1 MLLYRQEKNVFAT
14 LHLKGNEAR
23 FLHSSSLGSQG
34 SSGPAFVG
42 DTKVVA
48 QKKVDSLKTM
58 GEWATSETYW
68 AYAQYVPYSTGN

>member
-1 MLLYRQEKNVFAT
+1 MVPRKSILAAALIFLVLLYRQEKNVFAT

-34 SSGPAFVG
+34 SSGPAFIG

-58 GEWATSETYW
+58 GE
-68 AYAQYVPYSTGN
+68 

>member
-1 MLLYRQEKNVFAT
+1 MVPQKSILAAALIFLVLLHRQEKNVFAT
-14 LHLKGNEAR
+14 LHLKENEGR

-34 SSGPAFVG
+34 SSGPAFIG

-58 GEWATSETYW
+58 G
-68 AYAQYVPYSTGN
+68 